1 MSLGDHNMISAN
13 FHYKQNMNYTYFSGT
28 SRSYI
33 DHIFVSENTVNQ
45 LNNCT
50 ILPHHVDNVGDHLPL
65 KVNISL
71 SCKPSCTS
79 SGDVTLCRQI
89 KNIDWSKQSIREYC
103 GKYKKVHC

>member
-1 MSLGDHNMISAN
+1 
-13 FHYKQNMNYTYFSGT
+13 MNYTYFSGT

-89 KNIDWSKQSIREYC
+89 KNRLVKTEYKGTIC